1 LRRELPDLFLT
12 GEYVPLSAEITVNAD
27 VVAFARTYGDDAVI
41 VVVPRLVAPLVYPD
55 LFARSPAGRITDLSG
70 EPSRLT
76 LPSDVSDQRRSG
88 ELPDSRPA
96 SDPQDSRPVNDPRDS
111 RSVEDPRQA
120 SDLRPGGSAFPIG
133 GASWMT
139 SRIVLPDSLG
149 DRVYQ
154 HAVTGTEIRP
164 VSSGSQHWVFVGQL
178 FESMPVA
185 ILRSVSS
192 GTA

>member
-1 LRRELPDLFLT
+1 MLLTIAGLHLRRELPDLFLS

-76 LPSDVSDQRRSG
+76 LPSDLSDQRRSG
-88 ELPDSRPA
+88 DLP
-96 SDPQDSRPVNDPRDS
+96 DSRPVNDPRDS
-111 RSVEDPRQA
+111 RPLEDPRQA

-133 GASWMT
+133 GAAWMT
-139 SRIVLPDSLG
+139 SRIILPDALG

-154 HAVTGTEIRP
+154 HAVTGAEIRP